1 MTKISNKKIIGKYLD
16 SDASEAEVEQLMKW
30 LKKKSNQVI
39 YKDFIQTKL
48 LIDNKYKSFAYQ
60 EASIAFL
67 EEIKLMKRNKIKKR
81 CSHWLKYAAIFIAL
95 LGFGYFFMNQNRA
108 LPIIENDLVIAKDAI
123 TLELE
128 NGDVKIINSNGE
140 EKVVSKTGEVI
151 AEHKGDILN
160 YGKENSSK
168 KLVYNTLTIPNGK
181 KFQVVLSDGTTVHLN
196 AGSSF
201 KYPENFIDSENRQV
215 YLLEGEAYFEVA
227 KDARHPFVVNSNAI
241 NVRVL
246 GTEFNL
252 SSYPEDEAINTV
264 LIEGAVCIYGKK
276 EIYNKAASL
285 ELKPGYKASW
295 DKDKKDIIVEEVD
308 TKIYTA
314 WKDGELIF
322 KNTQFKNIIKKLERH
337 FNVSIINNNT
347 KLNEQYFDAK
357 FDIETIEQVLKA
369 FNKSI
374 KMQYTIENNQIIIN

>member
-108 LPIIENDLVIAKDAI
+108 LPIIENDSVIAKDAI

-196 AGSSF
+196 VGSSF
-201 KYPENFIDSENRQV
+201 KYPEHFIDTGNRQV

-357 FDIETIEQVLKA
+357 FDIETIEQVLNA

-374 KMQYTIENNQIIIN
+374 KIQYTIENNQIIIN

>member
-1 MTKISNKKIIGKYLD
+1 MTKISNKKIISKYLD

-140 EKVVSKTGEVI
+140 ERVVSKTGEVI
-151 AEHKGDILN
+151 AEQKGDILN
-160 YGKENSSK
+160 YEKENNSQ

-264 LIEGAVCIYGKK
+264 LLEGAVCIYGKK
-276 EIYNKAASL
+276 EKYNKAASL

-295 DKDKKDIIVEEVD
+295 DKIKQNVIVEQVD

-337 FNVSIINNNT
+337 FNVSIINHNT
-347 KLNEQYFDAK
+347 KLSEQYFDAK
-357 FDIETIEQVLKA
+357 FDIETIEQVLNA

-374 KMQYTIENNQIIIN
+374 KIQYTIENNQIIIN

>member
-1 MTKISNKKIIGKYLD
+1 MTKISNKKIISKYLD

-140 EKVVSKTGEVI
+140 ERVVSKTGEVI
-151 AEHKGDILN
+151 AEQKGDILN
-160 YGKENSSK
+160 YEKENNSQ
-168 KLVYNTLTIPNGK
+168 KLVYNILTIPNGK

>member
-1 MTKISNKKIIGKYLD
+1 MTKISNKKIISKYLD

-108 LPIIENDLVIAKDAI
+108 LPIIENDSVIAKDAI

-201 KYPENFIDSENRQV
+201 KYPEHFIDTGNRQV

>member
-1 MTKISNKKIIGKYLD
+1 MTKISNKKIISKYLD

-67 EEIKLMKRNKIKKR
+67 EEIKLIKRNKIKKR

-264 LIEGAVCIYGKK
+264 LIEGTVCIYGKK
-276 EIYNKAASL
+276 EKYNKAASL

>member
-201 KYPENFIDSENRQV
+201 KYPEHFIDTGNRQV

>member
-140 EKVVSKTGEVI
+140 ERVVSKTGEVI
-151 AEHKGDILN
+151 AEQKGDILN
-160 YGKENSSK
+160 YEKENNSQ
-168 KLVYNTLTIPNGK
+168 KLVYNILTIPNGK

-276 EIYNKAASL
+276 EKYNKAASL